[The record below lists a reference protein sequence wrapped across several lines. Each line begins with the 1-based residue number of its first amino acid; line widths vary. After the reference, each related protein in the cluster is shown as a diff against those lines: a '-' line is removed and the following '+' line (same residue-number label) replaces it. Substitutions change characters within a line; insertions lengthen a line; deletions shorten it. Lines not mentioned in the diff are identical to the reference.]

1 MNIPNNMQKY
11 IKNLRAKIDGEALK
25 NADKGGFVLNV

>member
-1 MNIPNNMQKY
+1 MVKNNKY

-25 NADKGGFVLNV
+25 NADKVGFVLTL